1 MMMLVMLVWFLRK
14 GERKVLVNGFV
25 REEGLLCA
33 RNRNKDGK
41 GCRGER

>member
-1 MMMLVMLVWFLRK
+1 MMMLVVVVRK

-33 RNRNKDGK
+33 RNGK
-41 GCRGER
+41 KGLVK